1 MSREVVYYLHDAGAQ
16 IEIKMARVKMTNEC
30 KSWSMVHVG
39 TINVSSTTCVDNLDV
54 IFSGWEGIKEQQ
66 KLLHYRY
73 QQEWSSFPQLKV
85 AGVEWRLPAD

>member
-1 MSREVVYYLHDAGAQ
+1 MAFHVVSCARVLSLNFGFKIWVWDFNVRMSREVVYYLHDAGAQ

-54 IFSGWEGIKEQQ
+54 IFSG
-66 KLLHYRY
+66 
-73 QQEWSSFPQLKV
+73 
-85 AGVEWRLPAD
+85 